1 MLNSNSIN
9 DQKSNPN
16 RYDLEPEPKPE
27 QRGKITVQLQ
37 VLLLAIEA
45 LIGIPLETILQVGN
59 LLKLEPNVPDRIEL
73 LQKKSEENPLSLEE
87 MRSLVPII
95 CYIAQ
100 QDQILIRRALGLVEQ
115 MAQQKTDF
123 RQVTL
128 LREYLDTFN
137 ESYQQW
143 MTRHPQTPLDLD
155 TLAIKLL
162 IDLLFYSKPN
172 SHQQLWLTLI
182 DSPF

>member
-1 MLNSNSIN
+1 MLNPDSIN

-16 RYDLEPEPKPE
+16 RYDLEPEPQPE
-27 QRGKITVQLQ
+27 QRGKITVQIQ
-37 VLLLAIEA
+37 ILLLAIEA
-45 LIGIPLETILQVGN
+45 LIGISLETILQVGN
-59 LLKLEPNVPDRIEL
+59 LLKLEPNVPDQIKL
-73 LQKKSEENPLSLEE
+73 LEKSSEKNPLSLEE
-87 MRSLVPII
+87 MRSLVLII

-128 LREYLDTFN
+128 LREYLDTFHQ
-137 ESYQQW
+137 SYQQW
-143 MTRHPQTPLDLD
+143 MTQHPKPPLDRD

-182 DSPF
+182 ESTI

>member
-1 MLNSNSIN
+1 MLNSDSIN

-16 RYDLEPEPKPE
+16 SYDLEPQPQAE
-27 QRGKITVQLQ
+27 QWGKITVQIQ
-37 VLLLAIEA
+37 ILLLAIEA

-59 LLKLEPNVPDRIEL
+59 LLKLEPNVPDKIKL
-73 LQKKSEENPLSLEE
+73 LEKKSEENPLSLEE
-87 MRSLVPII
+87 MRSLVLII

-128 LREYLDTFN
+128 LRDYLDTFN
-137 ESYQQW
+137 HSYQQW
-143 MTRHPQTPLDLD
+143 MTQHPQPPLDLD

-172 SHQQLWLTLI
+172 SHQQLWLTFI
-182 DSPF
+182 ESPV

>member
-9 DQKSNPN
+9 NQKSNPN
-16 RYDLEPEPKPE
+16 RYDLEPQPQAE
-27 QRGKITVQLQ
+27 QWGKITVQIQL
-37 VLLLAIEA
+37 LLLAIEA

-73 LQKKSEENPLSLEE
+73 LQKKSAENPLSLEE
-87 MRSLVPII
+87 MRSLVLII

-128 LREYLDTFN
+128 LRDYLDTFN
-137 ESYQQW
+137 QTYQQW
-143 MTRHPQTPLDLD
+143 MTQHPQPPLDLD

-182 DSPF
+182 ESPF

>member
-1 MLNSNSIN
+1 MLNSDSTD
-9 DQKSNPN
+9 DQKFNPN
-16 RYDLEPEPKPE
+16 RKDLNPEPQPE
-27 QRGKITVQLQ
+27 QFGKITVQIQL
-37 VLLLAIEA
+37 LLLAIEA

-59 LLKLEPNVPDRIEL
+59 LLKLEPNVPDQIQL
-73 LQKKSEENPLSLEE
+73 FQKKSDQDSLSTEE
-87 MRSLVPII
+87 MRSLVLII

-100 QDQILIRRALGLVEQ
+100 QDQVLIRRALGLVEQ
-115 MAQQKTDF
+115 MAHQKTEF

-137 ESYQQW
+137 QSYQQW
-143 MTRHPQTPLDLD
+143 MTPHPQTPSDLD

-162 IDLLFYSKPN
+162 IDLLFYSKPD

-182 DSPF
+182 ESPV

>member
-1 MLNSNSIN
+1 MLKSDAND
-9 DQKSNPN
+9 DQKFNPN
-16 RYDLEPEPKPE
+16 RKDLNPEPQPE
-27 QRGKITVQLQ
+27 QFGKITVQIQL
-37 VLLLAIEA
+37 LLLAIEA
-45 LIGIPLETILQVGN
+45 LTGVPLETILQVGN
-59 LLKLEPNVPDRIEL
+59 LLKLEPNVPDQTQL
-73 LQKKSEENPLSLEE
+73 FQKKSEQDSLSTEE
-87 MRSLVPII
+87 MRSLVLII

-100 QDQILIRRALGLVEQ
+100 QDQVLIRRALGLVEQ
-115 MAQQKTDF
+115 MAYQKTEF

-143 MTRHPQTPLDLD
+143 MTANPQTPSDLD

-162 IDLLFYSKPN
+162 IDLLFYSKPD

-182 DSPF
+182 ESPV

>member
-1 MLNSNSIN
+1 MLNSDSSN
-9 DQKSNPN
+9 DQKYNPN
-16 RYDLEPEPKPE
+16 IYDLEPEPKPE
-27 QRGKITVQLQ
+27 QWGKITVQIQ

-45 LIGIPLETILQVGN
+45 LTGIALETILQVGN
-59 LLKLEPNVPDRIEL
+59 LLKLEPNITDRIEL
-73 LQKKSEENPLSLEE
+73 LQKKSAENPLSLEE

-143 MTRHPQTPLDLD
+143 MTQHPQTPLDLD

-182 DSPF
+182 ESPV

>member
-1 MLNSNSIN
+1 MLNSDFIN

-16 RYDLEPEPKPE
+16 RYDLEPQPQPE
-27 QRGKITVQLQ
+27 QWGKITVQIQ
-37 VLLLAIEA
+37 ILLLAIEA

-59 LLKLEPNVPDRIEL
+59 LLKLEPNVPDKIKL
-73 LQKKSEENPLSLEE
+73 LEKKSETNPLSIEE
-87 MRSLVPII
+87 MRSLVLII

-143 MTRHPQTPLDLD
+143 MTQHPQPPVDRD

-182 DSPF
+182 ESPF